1 MEVIEDLYAILGV
14 EENADDVEIKRA
26 YRKLAIE
33 LHPDRFVGKP
43 DEQQE
48 AAERF
53 SKVSQAH
60 NVLKDKQQRADY
72 NFDRRL
78 RSGMT
83 ESVLQENEEKVA
95 PAIADDDPR
104 RMSAERKYN
113 EGLAYFKTD
122 LRMAVDSFKEAVRL
136 SPGVP
141 QYHTMLGV
149 AYQKHGWP
157 TYAVSELKTALKLA
171 PRDPVATKWLRQVEA
186 VIKEEE
192 ELKEK
197 MEKKGKKGKK
207 GKNSKTEKP
216 KSEKKAVENK
226 FKKKKTSFWRNL
238 LAPLLGPK

>member
-1 MEVIEDLYAILGV
+1 MEVVEDLYAILGV
-14 EENADDVEIKRA
+14 DENADDAEIKKA
-26 YRKLAIE
+26 YKKLAIE

-53 SKVSQAH
+53 SKVSHAH

-83 ESVLQENEEKVA
+83 DSALEENEEEKVV

-104 RMSAERKYN
+104 RISAERKYN
-113 EGLAYFKTD
+113 DGLAYFKTD

-136 SPGVP
+136 APDVS

-207 GKNSKTEKP
+207 SKKDKP
-216 KSEKKAVENK
+216 KSEKKVVENK
-226 FKKKKTSFWRNL
+226 FKKKKTSFWRTL